1 MPPIA
6 SSAVSTAAASETPAR
21 NVPNELRDLIAQYAR
36 AISARDLVAIR
47 AVYPRLTEEQ
57 QRGFEKFF
65 ASTTEL
71 KATLSLGNI
80 DVSEA
85 TAEGRVTGFYAFTSS
100 GRSEQQALNFRAVF
114 ERRGDKWFLSSVK

>member
-1 MPPIA
+1 MA
-6 SSAVSTAAASETPAR
+6 SATPAR
-21 NVPNELRDLIAQYAR
+21 NVPNELRDLIAQYAH
-36 AISARDLVAIR
+36 AISARDLIAIR
-47 AVYPRLTEEQ
+47 AVYPRITDEQ

-80 DVSEA
+80 DVNDV
-85 TAEGRVTGFYAFTSS
+85 TAEGRVTGVYAFTSS
-100 GRSEQQALNFRAVF
+100 GRSERQALSFRALF